1 MAPWAWPW
9 VPRWEDRQTDRQA
22 CEEGAEVL
30 RGEERQENNS
40 VFRASGHDLA
50 WQGIN
55 ALGKMDVAL
64 EYIEHV
70 MDFTNYLY

>member
-30 RGEERQENNS
+30 RGAERQENNS
-40 VFRASGHDLA
+40 VFRASGHDPA
-50 WQGIN
+50 
-55 ALGKMDVAL
+55 
-64 EYIEHV
+64 
-70 MDFTNYLY
+70 